1 MTHLDDA
8 LLSAAL
14 DAATLAARQAGALL
28 LADFHRP
35 GGPRGHGSHAD
46 ADEAAERL
54 IRAVLTERFPA
65 FGYRG
70 EDTGESR
77 LDRRGTFWLV
87 DPNDGTSAYLKG
99 YRGSSVSIGLIHEG
113 RPVLG
118 VVFAFA
124 APDDDGDL
132 IAWHEGGPLTRNGVR
147 VTRDPFSDT
156 LRPEALVLISD
167 GHERYQARSAEFVR
181 PARFRCMPSVAYRL
195 ALVAV
200 GEGDAAVSTG
210 GPTDWDVAAGHAL
223 LRAAGGELLDAA
235 GKPVR
240 YGRAFVDD
248 VYGGS
253 VTVAEALARRGRVRW
268 EEASVPSVAGLALVS
283 PVRGGAVKDA
293 GLLRRAQG
301 CLLGQLAGDALGGLV
316 EFQSAERI
324 AARHPGG
331 VRDLADG
338 GTWNTLA
345 GQPTDDSEMALT
357 LARCLVRDRR
367 HDADAVEEAY
377 RQWMESGPF
386 DIGGTTSSGLRG
398 RKNHESQANGS
409 LMRIA
414 PLAIWGHALPAEEL
428 AVIARRDSSITH
440 PNPVC
445 QGACAVFT
453 VAVAHGIRSG
463 EGPRAVY
470 ERALSFA
477 REAGVERSV
486 LAALEGAEQG
496 PPEDFQRNMGW
507 VLIALRNAFYRL
519 LHAPSLEEGLV
530 ATVGS
535 GGDTDTNGAI
545 AGALLGAVHGRDA
558 VPLRWRRALGGCR
571 PLRGEEGV
579 RQPRPQTYWPV
590 DALVLAERLLAA
602 GAS

>member
-1 MTHLDDA
+1 MTSLDPATLD
-8 LLSAAL
+8 AAL
-14 DAATLAARQAGALL
+14 DAAVLAARQAGALL

-46 ADEAAERL
+46 ADEEAERL
-54 IRAVLTERFPA
+54 IRAALTERFPA

-70 EDTGESR
+70 EETGEAR
-77 LDRRGTFWLV
+77 MDRRGTFWLV

-99 YRGSSVSIGLIHEG
+99 HRGSAVSIALIHEG

-132 IAWHEGGPLTRNGVR
+132 IAWREGGILTRNGER
-147 VTRDPFSDT
+147 VVRDP
-156 LRPEALVLISD
+156 LPEVLGPQALVLLSD

-181 PARFRCMPSVAYRL
+181 PARFRCVPSVAYRL

-200 GEGDAAVSTG
+200 GEGDATLSTG

-235 GKPVR
+235 GRPVN
-240 YGRAFVDD
+240 YGRSFGGDM
-248 VYGGS
+248 YGGS
-253 VTVAEALARRGRVRW
+253 AAVAGVLARRGRVRW
-268 EEASVPSVAGLALVS
+268 EEAPVPTVAGLSLVG
-283 PVRGGAVKDA
+283 PIRGEAARDA

-301 CLLGQLAGDALGGLV
+301 CLLGQLVGDALGGLV

-324 AARHPGG
+324 AALHPGG

-357 LARCLVRDRR
+357 LARCLVRDGR

-398 RKNHESQANGS
+398 RKIQESQANGS

-414 PLAIWGHALPAEEL
+414 PLAIWGHRLPAAEL
-428 AVIARRDSSITH
+428 AAIARNDSALTH

-445 QGACAVFT
+445 QDACAVFT

-463 EGPRAVY
+463 EGPEAVY
-470 ERALSFA
+470 REALAFA
-477 REAGVERSV
+477 REAGVQRSV
-486 LAALEGAEQG
+486 LEALEGAEEG
-496 PPEDFQRNMGW
+496 PPADFQKNMGW
-507 VLIALRNAFYRL
+507 VLIALRNAFFRL

-545 AGALLGAVHGRDA
+545 AGALLGAVHGRET
-558 VPLRWRRALGGCR
+558 VPQRWRRALAGCR

-590 DALVLAERLLAA
+590 DALVLAERLLGA